1 MATVDVTEMTIADRN
16 ATVATLMLA
25 LEACLESG
33 EVITVHSP
41 FEDGPTRLIA
51 VPVIAI
57 DVAAQKFQVKR
68 VGDDIGKWFAIRHIQ
83 SITLRLGET
92 LASPDGEAYWKEIQS
107 RRRQKAEW
115 RDELAKPHHIPD
127 VSKAPYGVRAQLT
140 GTGTRIP
147 GPPGSK
153 RDVELWIV
161 RSRHSSLTGINVK
174 DAIAARRV
182 CGLVEAS
189 YWDMVQAWLTCE
201 FEWPDWMRTNAKGGL
216 VPAGT
221 VTKVFRWGQ
230 ATPADLVSLFM
241 AKSWEQHQ
249 IFKPSV
255 NQLTV
260 ADAERLARIGLCV
273 ETEKAPLG
281 VIFEHALSRDIRAVL
296 KTRGLKSVDRD
307 HGLAQLQ
314 EIAVTEAEAVRAA
327 LCATPGFV
335 GRWCLSAPCSL
346 TWSEWQDFRTWHSTM
361 VHAFCEFI

>member
-1 MATVDVTEMTIADRN
+1 MAITEMTTADRN
-16 ATVATLMLA
+16 TAIASLIRALA
-25 LEACLESG
+25 ACRESG
-33 EVITVHSP
+33 EVITVQSP
-41 FEDGPTRLIA
+41 FEEGPTRLVD

-83 SITLRLGET
+83 SITLRSGET
-92 LASPDGEAYWKEIQS
+92 LVSPDGEAYWKEIQS
-107 RRRQKAEW
+107 RRGQKAEW

-140 GTGTRIP
+140 GDGTRIP

-161 RSRHSSLTGINVK
+161 RSRHSGLTSINVK

-189 YWDMVQAWLTCE
+189 YWDMAQAWLACE
-201 FEWPDWMRTNAKGGL
+201 FEWSDWMRTNAQDSL

-230 ATPADLVSLFM
+230 ATSADLVSLFM
-241 AKSWEQHQ
+241 AKSWARHR
-249 IFKPSV
+249 IFTPSE

-260 ADAERLARIGLCV
+260 ADAKRLASIDLCV
-273 ETEKAPLG
+273 EAEKAPLEL
-281 VIFEHALSRDIRAVL
+281 IFEHALSRDIRSVL
-296 KTRGLKSVDRD
+296 KARGLKSVDRD

-314 EIAVTEAEAVRAA
+314 EIAVTEADAVRAD

-335 GRWCLSAPCSL
+335 GKWCLSAPCGL
-346 TWSEWQDFRTWHSTM
+346 TWSEWQDFRSWHSAM
-361 VHAFCEFI
+361 VYAFCEFF